1 MPPELLVTGALN
13 WDINLFVT
21 HLPRSGQEVVV
32 ERIERVPGG
41 KGGNV
46 SVAAARIL
54 GPGRVALMACLG
66 RDEVGKKQISI
77 LKQEGVDTKTV
88 QILDKV
94 ESGQAYVTIDEK
106 GANLIETHFGA
117 NARLTREHIMEQLV
131 QSTLGEC
138 SLMVVI
144 DPPRSVAGKIL
155 SEGQRLERT
164 VVWHPGVL
172 TRFGMKEFE
181 GYLKRLDYLITNEHE
196 IERFT
201 NVKGLKAAIETVAR
215 VAPNTK
221 IIVTLGKKGAAF
233 YEKGKLTKVGSVSL
247 AKLGRKVVNTTGSG
261 DAFVGAFAAYKVL
274 GKMDGDALRLANMA
288 GALKASR
295 TETRG
300 SPGKHE
306 LEEACRKYFG

>member
-1 MPPELLVTGALN
+1 MPLELLVTGALN

-66 RDEVGKKQISI
+66 RDGVGKKQISI
-77 LKQEGVDTKTV
+77 LKQEGVDTRTV

-106 GANLIETHFGA
+106 GANVIETHLGA
-117 NARLTREHIMEQLV
+117 NARLTREYITEQTV

-138 SLMVVI
+138 SVMVVI
-144 DPPRSVAGKIL
+144 DPPRRVAGKIL

-164 VVWHPGVL
+164 VIWHPGML
-172 TRFGMKEFE
+172 TRFGTKEFP
-181 GYLKRLDYLITNEHE
+181 G
-196 IERFT
+196 ERE
-201 NVKGLKAAIETVAR
+201 ETSQSLRHGFSGR
-215 VAPNTK
+215 V
-221 IIVTLGKKGAAF
+221 
-233 YEKGKLTKVGSVSL
+233 E
-247 AKLGRKVVNTTGSG
+247 
-261 DAFVGAFAAYKVL
+261 
-274 GKMDGDALRLANMA
+274 
-288 GALKASR
+288 
-295 TETRG
+295 
-300 SPGKHE
+300 
-306 LEEACRKYFG
+306 